1 MFKRNTNCR
10 IPDLREHGKK
20 QLGEA
25 FSANQQKMPPN
36 IGILSGL
43 LPEIYKVWQ
52 KPLFLKVP
60 TPVQDQAVAQK
71 FPQQTL

>member
-10 IPDLREHGKK
+10 IPDLSEHGKK

-25 FSANQQKMPPN
+25 FSANRQKMPPN

-43 LPEIYKVWQ
+43 LPEIYKV
-52 KPLFLKVP
+52 
-60 TPVQDQAVAQK
+60 
-71 FPQQTL
+71 

>member
-1 MFKRNTNCR
+1 MNKFTRKMMLAIACIIAGCIMFKRNTNCR

-43 LPEIYKVWQ
+43 LPEIYKV
-52 KPLFLKVP
+52 
-60 TPVQDQAVAQK
+60 
-71 FPQQTL
+71 

>member
-20 QLGEA
+20 QLGE
-25 FSANQQKMPPN
+25 FSANRQKTPLN

-43 LPEIYKVWQ
+43 LPDHTKVLR
-52 KPLFLKVP
+52 KLLFLKVP

-71 FPQQTL
+71 SPQQTL